1 MQDLAKGGN
10 KRANETLIR
19 FLGYMKGTEA
29 TREKGEISDLCAE
42 SLISERQRRTRED
55 KPQ

>member
-1 MQDLAKGGN
+1 MQD
-10 KRANETLIR
+10 KRANETLIC
-19 FLGYMKGTEA
+19 FLGYMKGTET